1 MNFFRS
7 CSFSLFVNKNNKLSH
22 LFTASVESVASKK
35 KILSNISI
43 KSHYFST
50 ESTSKSTAQST
61 NNKSRK
67 EKKLE
72 RTNQKQNIQ
81 AKPDE
86 SSSSADIFTIVSE
99 KISKTNVTQQ
109 QQKTLQQKQQKKYTN
124 YTIRKRAPDEAWA
137 HLVGMR

>member
-86 SSSSADIFTIVSE
+86 SSSADIFTIVSE